1 MAKKELLWYI
11 KLVLNHQSAFDKAT
25 DTQAK
30 AALMLA
36 FYCIRTAPNG
46 GKVENARELLADKD
60 FCRAY
65 GFKAANRKALLKKT
79 ILHGLWHWEDSTL
92 VSDIYPADVEEE
104 LLAKSRGGT
113 ESAKKRKAAKKT
125 QETDNY
131 SPSVH
136 LNEY

>member
-46 GKVENARELLADKD
+46 GKVENAHKLLEDKD

-65 GFKAANRKALLKKT
+65 GFKAANRKALLEKP
-79 ILHGLWHWEDSTL
+79 ILHGLWHWENTTL
-92 VSDIYPADVEEE
+92 VSDIYPADVEAE
-104 LLAKSRGGT
+104 LLAKSKGGT
-113 ESAKKRKAAKKT
+113 ESARKRKAAKEQ
-125 QETDNY
+125 QESDNY
-131 SPSVH
+131 NPTVN
-136 LNEY
+136 LNDY

>member
-1 MAKKELLWYI
+1 
-11 KLVLNHQSAFDKAT
+11 
-25 DTQAK
+25 
-30 AALMLA
+30 MLA

-46 GKVENARELLADKD
+46 GKVEKARELLNDKD

-65 GFKAANRKALLKKT
+65 GFKAANRKALLEKP

-92 VSDIYPADVEEE
+92 VSDIYPADVEEK
-104 LLAKSRGGT
+104 LLAKSKGGS
-113 ESAKKRKAAKKT
+113 ESARKRKAAKEQ

-131 SPSVH
+131 SPTVK